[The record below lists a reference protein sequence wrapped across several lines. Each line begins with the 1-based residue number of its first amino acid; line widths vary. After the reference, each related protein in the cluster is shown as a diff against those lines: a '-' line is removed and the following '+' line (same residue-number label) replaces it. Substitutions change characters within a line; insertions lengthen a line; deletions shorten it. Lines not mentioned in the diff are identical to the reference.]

1 MKKKPTTK
9 VKPAVGI
16 PGIKRLEWMD
26 PRKLKANSLNW
37 RTHPNRQRQAFQA
50 MLKANGWAGAALLNE
65 TTGNLVDGHMRVD
78 EAIKAGEKTIP
89 VLVGAWTEEQ
99 ERHVLSTLD
108 PIAAMAGTNASALQS
123 LTESLSSHTKSLE
136 KMSKAH
142 GKALSDLNRDLSTFA
157 AKVESKEAPS
167 VLLERT
173 TTKNRPG
180 PAEIDTTPADME
192 GVRDNSLKDDVLFET
207 DNPWGIPDLLDN
219 MLSTTVPTSTWN
231 REPET
236 VSDSAWYCYSAGPN
250 TFPSPKERGGGV
262 LGFFTED
269 FRFEMAWNDTPSF
282 TERLLQQDWGGV
294 CLPDFST
301 WANWP
306 FPTRLHNLYR
316 TRWCGR
322 YWQEAGV
329 PVIPIIQS
337 LGDTPGLL
345 EIEEVAPLP
354 ANIPVAAIQIRTA
367 EKSATDYW
375 VGVADLIKGVIAASR
390 IETLVIYG
398 GTEYGKYL
406 NGHLP
411 KTKKTKFVH
420 LDSFVTKRRS
430 VMRKTK

>member
-1 MKKKPTTK
+1 MAKRKSVIT
-9 VKPAVGI
+9 AL
-16 PGIKRLEWMD
+16 PGITRLEWMD

-65 TTGNLVDGHMRVD
+65 VTGNLVDGHMRVD
-78 EAIKAGEKTIP
+78 EAIKSGEKLIP
-89 VLVGAWTEEQ
+89 VLIGRWTEEQ

-123 LTESLSSHTKSLE
+123 LTESLAGHTKSLE
-136 KMSKAH
+136 KMTKDH
-142 GKALSDLNRDLSTFA
+142 GKALTNLNRDLSSFA
-157 AKVESKEAPS
+157 AQVESGDAPS
-167 VLLERT
+167 VLLERSNNKT
-173 TTKNRPG
+173 RPS
-180 PAEIDTTPADME
+180 PEEIDTSEDLS
-192 GVRDNSLKDDVLFET
+192 GIRNNSLKDDVLFDT
-207 DNPWGIPDLLDN
+207 DNPWGIPDLLPD
-219 MLSTTVPTSTWN
+219 MLSTTIPTSTWN
-231 REPET
+231 REPDT
-236 VSDSAWYCYSAGPN
+236 IAADAWYCYSAGPN
-250 TFPSPKERGGGV
+250 TFPSPKEREGGV

-269 FRFEMAWNDTPSF
+269 FRFEMCWNDTPTF
-282 TERLLQQDWGGV
+282 TARLIDQDWGGV

-306 FPTRLHNLYR
+306 FPTRLHNIYR
-316 TRWCGR
+316 SRWCGR

-337 LGDTPGLL
+337 LGETPGLL
-345 EIEEVAPLP
+345 NIEEVAPLP
-354 ANIPVAAIQIRTA
+354 AVIPVAAIQVRTA

-375 VGVADLIKGVIAASR
+375 VGVANLIKGVIAESK

-398 GTEYGKYL
+398 GTEYAKYL

-420 LDSFVTKRRS
+420 LDSFIAKRRG
-430 VMRKTK
+430 VMRSTK